1 MLPANNPDATISN
14 ERMLS
19 ASARRVFSAFEQ
31 PDQLARW
38 WGPKGFTNTFERF
51 EFEPGGR
58 WVFVMRGPD
67 GAIAD

>member
-14 ERMLS
+14 ERVLS

-38 WGPKGFTNTFERF
+38 WGPRASRTRSSGSSSSRT
-51 EFEPGGR
+51 GG
-58 WVFVMRGPD
+58 GSS
-67 GAIAD
+67 